1 MDEPG
6 RFDLVITPESPPRE
20 LERYVRDGGRLL
32 VAGTT
37 APPVPIG
44 TVVGRK
50 TTQGYWRIHD
60 RTALPSLGETDLLF
74 IDGDYLEIAPLDRP
88 VLTLIPTA
96 MFGPPEK
103 VWSDKVET
111 LVPGL
116 VFATYEKGRVAYVP
130 WDIGQ
135 LYYRHSSDT
144 HAAFMSDVLDSLLP
158 SGRQIKTDAHPL
170 VEITV
175 MDQPSRGRTLLHL
188 VNGSGHH
195 DTAYFLPIEMR
206 NIRIELARD
215 VKSAR
220 AVRLN
225 QSLPVSAS
233 GRYRSFTLPSLK
245 AYEVIVIE

>member
-1 MDEPG
+1 
-6 RFDLVITPESPPRE
+6 
-20 LERYVRDGGRLL
+20 
-32 VAGTT
+32 
-37 APPVPIG
+37 
-44 TVVGRK
+44 
-50 TTQGYWRIHD
+50 
-60 RTALPSLGETDLLF
+60 
-74 IDGDYLEIAPLDRP
+74 
-88 VLTLIPTA
+88 
-96 MFGPPEK
+96 
-103 VWSDKVET
+103 
-111 LVPGL
+111 
-116 VFATYEKGRVAYVP
+116 
-130 WDIGQ
+130 
-135 LYYRHSSDT
+135 
-144 HAAFMSDVLDSLLP
+144 MSDVLDSLLP

-220 AVRLN
+220 AVRLA
-225 QSLPVSAS
+225 QSLPVSGS